1 MAKKAKD
8 DTIINVDEVYTK
20 TEQFVDKNRTVLWN
34 SFIGIV
40 LTILFAAAYKIGIY
54 DYSNQLAETAIFPA
68 EHYLSKDSIDLAQYG
83 DGYSAGLEEI
93 MNGQFKNDE
102 MWVHSLN
109 IFGTHAESRA
119 AYMVGI
125 VNRDAGLFEE
135 AIESFKQVDLNDDI
149 IMPFALAGI
158 GDCYTDLGRLE
169 EAEPYFEDAASSADA
184 GLAAKVIAPNFHYK
198 RALVLIELGRSSEAK
213 DVLYHIITD
222 HPNSKLNKTAEA
234 LHASL

>member
-20 TEQFVDKNRTVLWN
+20 TERFVDNNRVLIV
-34 SFIGIV
+34 IGLASVVTIV
-40 LTILFAAAYKIGIY
+40 LSIASYQLFYTAPKNY
-54 DYSNQLAETAIFPA
+54 DAEVAMFAA
-68 EHYLSKDSIDLAQYG
+68 EHYFAKDSIDLAQFG

-93 MNGQFKNDE
+93 IDA
-102 MWVHSLN
+102 HS
-109 IFGTHAESRA
+109 GTYAGSRA
-119 AYMVGI
+119 SYLLGI
-125 VNRDAGLFEE
+125 ANRDAGLFEE